1 MADETIVGGR
11 ECADFLQQL
20 PAKIE
25 KNILRAALRAG
36 ANEYKAIA
44 KPLIPVDQGDLRSS
58 LRVTTR
64 VKKGTVYA
72 SLKVGGRK
80 APHAHLV
87 EFDTDPHKIKP
98 KEKKA
103 LSFGG
108 KAARAVDHPGTK
120 AQPFMRP
127 TADKGPKS
135 AIAAVVAKI
144 RERMTREKINVRAP
158 EER

>member
-20 PAKIE
+20 PLKVE
-25 KNILRAALRAG
+25 RNILRAALRAG
-36 ANEYKAIA
+36 ANEYKAVA
-44 KPLIPVDQGDLRSS
+44 TPLIPVDEGDLRRS
-58 LRVTTR
+58 LRVTTTVR
-64 VKKGTVYA
+64 KGTVFA

-87 EFDTDPHKIKP
+87 EFDTKPHKITP

-108 KAARAVDHPGTK
+108 KAAREVDHPGTK

-127 TADKGPKS
+127 TADKAPTS
-135 AIAAVVAKI
+135 VIAAVVAKI
-144 RERMTREKINVRAP
+144 RERMTKQNLNTRAP
-158 EER
+158 EG